1 VKPHPLLLRRGN
13 DIIYEA
19 EVTFP
24 QAALGTSIVVPSL
37 TGDKSLKVPSGTQSG
52 DILRM
57 RGEGIQ
63 GRFGKGDQLVHVTVV
78 IPKKLSRRERELIQE
93 LGKELGD
100 EPRRR
105 PWWWR

>member
-1 VKPHPLLLRRGN
+1 
-13 DIIYEA
+13 
-19 EVTFP
+19 VTFP
-24 QAALGTSIVVPSL
+24 QAALGSSIVVPSL